1 MMKRKF
7 CFLAFCAFVPV
18 LVLSSV
24 ASATLSW
31 DLVSTSV
38 GIGVPVVITVSSDV
52 GDETTWGIYLNPTSE
67 YPANARLEN
76 ATILVAAGNGRSVAG
91 ADPGPGHDYEA
102 AQNGPSTPGP
112 GDYSTVEF
120 VGVQA
125 GTYTI
130 DLTGGATATADIT
143 VVPEP
148 ATVALLGLG
157 GLVLLR
163 KRRH

>member
-1 MMKRKF
+1 M
-7 CFLAFCAFVPV
+7 
-18 LVLSSV
+18 SSV

-31 DLVSTSV
+31 DLVATSV
-38 GIGVPVVITVSSDV
+38 STGVAVTITVSSDV
-52 GDETTWGIYLNPTSE
+52 GDETTWGIYLNPTTE
-67 YPANARLEN
+67 YPSNARLQN
-76 ATILVAAGNGRSVAG
+76 ATILVVAGNGRSVSG

-102 AQNGPSTPGP
+102 AQNGPSVPGP

-120 VGVQA
+120 VGLAV

-148 ATVALLGLG
+148 TTVALLGLG
-157 GLVLLR
+157 SLVLLR